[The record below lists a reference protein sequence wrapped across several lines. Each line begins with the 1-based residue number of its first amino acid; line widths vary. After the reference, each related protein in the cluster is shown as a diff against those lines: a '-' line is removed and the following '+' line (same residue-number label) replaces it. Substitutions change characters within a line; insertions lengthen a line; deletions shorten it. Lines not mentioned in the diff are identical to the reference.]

1 MTSHPDETNV
11 PGKSGDPGEPVT
23 SPADVS
29 SAGTPPAG
37 TPLQGALAPGAS
49 LEGAPESNAPP
60 EVPRIE
66 APQPE
71 SPQRGALP
79 SHAPSPEAIEP
90 SVATAVPD
98 LAGGGDSP
106 PPWRTEPPASWR
118 DQPPAVPPDLR
129 VPWGAREVV
138 LFLLFAALLILVATL
153 AVSLGLRAL
162 GVTHGFGP
170 RGPRETSI
178 FLLANQAILFAGIM
192 LYLYWRIHWR
202 YGAPFWSTLQWKPL
216 EPLRAPRW
224 LAYLGCVGGGCTLAV
239 VIEAA
244 SQHLGKNA
252 NMPIETFF
260 KTRDTALV
268 LLVMSVLMAPLLE
281 ETIFRGL
288 LYPVLARA
296 WGIAW
301 GIVVTGILFGLMHSQ
316 QLGGSKAHVALLILV
331 GITLTWVRAG
341 TRSVLAS
348 FLVHIS
354 YNGFL
359 TAGFIASGAF
369 RHLPPR

>member
-1 MTSHPDETNV
+1 MTPHPDEANI
-11 PGKSGDPGEPVT
+11 PSKSDEP
-23 SPADVS
+23 SEAI
-29 SAGTPPAG
+29 
-37 TPLQGALAPGAS
+37 AS
-49 LEGAPESNAPP
+49 PP
-60 EVPRIE
+60 ED
-66 APQPE
+66 
-71 SPQRGALP
+71 
-79 SHAPSPEAIEP
+79 IEP

-98 LAGGGDSP
+98 LAGGDSP
-106 PPWRTEPPASWR
+106 PPQPGEPPPASWPVR
-118 DQPPAVPPDLR
+118 DSLNQPSAVPPDLR
-129 VPWGAREVV
+129 VPWGAREIV
-138 LFLLFAALLILVATL
+138 LFLLFGVLLILVATL
-153 AVSLGLRAL
+153 AVSLALRAL
-162 GVTHGFGP
+162 GITHGFGP

-192 LYLYWRIHWR
+192 LYLYWRIHSH
-202 YGAPFWSTLQWKPL
+202 YLAPFWSALQWKPL

-224 LAYLGCVGGGCTLAV
+224 LAYLGCVGGGCTLALV
-239 VIEAA
+239 VEAA

-260 KTRDTALV
+260 KTRDTAMV

-359 TAGFIASGAF
+359 TAGFIASGAL